1 MTGSLSA
8 EAVKWARGQQAGG
21 AAEKAV
27 LLVLAAAVNGSKTCI
42 LSAREIAEQAEI
54 ERATV
59 YRVLDRL
66 AGRGLV
72 SWTRGVGRAPNL
84 YRLPVPERRRS
95 GDPASPLRIEKTISD
110 QRKRGGFMKHVLT
123 MPLFVLEG
131 R

>member
-1 MTGSLSA
+1 MSA
-8 EAVKWARGQQAGG
+8 EAAKWARRQQTGG

-27 LLVLAAAVNGSKTCI
+27 LLVLAAAVDRSGMCNI
-42 LSAREIAEQAEI
+42 SAREIAEQAEI

-84 YRLPVPERRRS
+84 YRLPLPERRRS
-95 GDPASPLRIEKTISD
+95 GDAGSPLA
-110 QRKRGGFMKHVLT
+110 
-123 MPLFVLEG
+123 PP
-131 R
+131 